1 MAAALPHRRLGG
13 SEIEVSRIALGSW
26 RTFERMPRADA
37 ERLLAYALER
47 GIDFL
52 DDARYDDETGSAP
65 IPTGYSEVLFG
76 ELLRAVGADP
86 AALTISNKLW
96 WEFWPAQDAIG
107 ELEASLERMGLDR
120 LGLLYSS
127 TLPTEV
133 PVPVA
138 VEQIAT
144 VLATG
149 RVGAW
154 AVVNWSAADIAA
166 ATAEAARAAIPP
178 PCAAQ
183 LPYSLAGTDWVKDP
197 AMDGALAAAGASLI
211 PSAALAG
218 GALSGKY
225 SGGASG
231 RLSGE
236 LRDPRRAAA
245 LQLGAALRR
254 PADAL
259 GTSPATLAIAFTLLH
274 PRTAATLI
282 GATAPAQIDAA
293 IDAVP
298 LAQRLTPDEVA
309 ELTSL
314 AEPRLPAM
322 PSTRSRVCQL
332 LARPRDGRP
341 SSRFHGGE
349 GVASVRSVKGFGF
362 PTDGGDP
369 SQRSVSC

>member
-37 ERLLAYALER
+37 ERLLAYALGR

-52 DDARYDDETGSAP
+52 DDARYDDETGKAP

-96 WEFWPAQDAIG
+96 WEFWPGQDAIG
-107 ELEASLERMGLDR
+107 EVEASLQRMGLER

-127 TLPTEV
+127 TLPAEV

-138 VEQIAT
+138 VEQIAA

-154 AVVNWSAADIAA
+154 AVVNWSAADLAA
-166 ATAEAARAAIPP
+166 ATAEARGRRSRRRARRSCRTAWPGP
-178 PCAAQ
+178 TGSRTRPW
-183 LPYSLAGTDWVKDP
+183 SD
-197 AMDGALAAAGASLI
+197 ALAAAGASLI

-225 SGGASG
+225 ADGAAG
-231 RLSGE
+231 RLSDE
-236 LRDPRRAAA
+236 LNDPRRPPRCNWATRSAARPPRWA
-245 LQLGAALRR
+245 PPRR
-254 PADAL
+254 PSRSR
-259 GTSPATLAIAFTLLH
+259 SPCCIRGP
-274 PRTAATLI
+274 PRPSS
-282 GATAPAQIDAA
+282 AP
-293 IDAVP
+293 P
-298 LAQRLTPDEVA
+298 PRLRLTPP
-309 ELTSL
+309 S
-314 AEPRLPAM
+314 M
-322 PSTRSRVCQL
+322 PSSWPSASPPTTWRS
-332 LARPRDGRP
+332 
-341 SSRFHGGE
+341 
-349 GVASVRSVKGFGF
+349 
-362 PTDGGDP
+362 
-369 SQRSVSC
+369 